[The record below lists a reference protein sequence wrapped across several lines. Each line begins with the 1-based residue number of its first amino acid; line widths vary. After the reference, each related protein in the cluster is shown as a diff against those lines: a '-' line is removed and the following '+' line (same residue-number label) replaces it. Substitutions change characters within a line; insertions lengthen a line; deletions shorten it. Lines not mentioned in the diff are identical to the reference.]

1 MEECILQ
8 TILKLSEISIFDKKI
23 FDDYINKLDSQ
34 VSELNFT
41 NFYMWRDY
49 YEIRYSIINEFLCII
64 SSGGDKPFCYFPIG
78 DYSNIENLKIAIYS
92 IRDYFYQHNWEFIMC
107 RVSAQ
112 QISVLEDLDIRF
124 IAKEDRDNFDYIYY
138 IQSLSTLKG
147 KKLDGKR
154 NHINKFKKLHTFN
167 YEEISDNNISDCVE
181 ILEKWSKQRNY
192 FEDESLIAERKANFD
207 LLDNYKF
214 LNVKGALIKV
224 DGKPEA
230 FTVGEKLNSNTVVIH
245 VEKANA
251 EINGLYPL
259 INQQFLSN
267 HWNGIEYVNREQD
280 LGINGLRKAKL
291 SYNPI
296 ILLEKF
302 TVELC

>member
-1 MEECILQ
+1 MLQ
-8 TILKLSEISIFDKKI
+8 TILKLSEVSLLDKKI
-23 FDDYINKLDSQ
+23 FDDYLKKLDSQ

-49 YEIRYSIINEFLCII
+49 YKIRYSIINEFLCII
-64 SSGGDKPFCYFPIG
+64 SIGEDKPFSYFPIG

-124 IAKEDRDNFDYIYY
+124 TSKEDRDNFDYIYY
-138 IQSLSTLKG
+138 VQKLSTLKG

-154 NHINKFKKLHTFN
+154 NHINKFKKLHTFS
-167 YEEISDNNISDCVE
+167 YEEISDKNISDCID
-181 ILEKWSKQRNY
+181 ILEKWSIQRNY
-192 FEDESLIAERKANFD
+192 SEDESLIAERKANLD
-207 LLDNYKF
+207 LLNNYKL
-214 LNVKGALIKV
+214 LNVKGALIRV

-230 FTVGEKLNSNTVVIH
+230 FTIGEMLNSNTVVIH
-245 VEKANA
+245 VEKANST
-251 EINGLYPL
+251 INGLYTL
-259 INQQFLSN
+259 INQQFLTN
-267 HWNGIEYVNREQD
+267 RWNGVEYVNREQD
-280 LGINGLRKAKL
+280 LGISGLRKAKL
-291 SYNPI
+291 SYNPAM
-296 ILLEKF
+296 LLEKF

>member
-8 TILKLSEISIFDKKI
+8 TIIKLSEISIFDKKI
-23 FDDYINKLDSQ
+23 FDEYLKKIDSQ

-49 YEIRYSIINEFLCII
+49 YEIRYSIINDFLCII
-64 SSGGDKPFCYFPIG
+64 SSGGDKPFSYFPIG
-78 DYSNIENLKIAIYS
+78 DYTNVENLKVAIYT
-92 IRDYFYQHNWEFIMC
+92 IRDYFYQQNWEFIMC
-107 RVSAQ
+107 RVSDE

-138 IQSLSTLKG
+138 VQKLSTLAG

-154 NHINKFKKLHTFN
+154 NHINKFKKLHTFK
-167 YEEISDNNISDCVE
+167 YEEISDKNISDCLD
-181 ILEKWSKQRNY
+181 ILEKWSIQRNY
-192 FEDESLIAERKANFD
+192 FEDESLIAERKANID
-207 LLDNYKF
+207 LLNNYKF
-214 LNVKGALIKV
+214 LNVKGGLIKV

-230 FTVGEKLNSNTVVIH
+230 FTLGERLNSNTVVIH

-251 EINGLYPL
+251 MINGLYTL
-259 INQQFLSN
+259 INQQFLAN
-267 HWNGIEYVNREQD
+267 HWDSIEYVNREQD
-280 LGINGLRKAKL
+280 LGIEGLRKAKL
-291 SYNPI
+291 SYNPA

>member
-23 FDDYINKLDSQ
+23 FDDYIKKIDSQ

-41 NFYMWRDY
+41 NLYMWRDY

-64 SSGGDKPFCYFPIG
+64 SSSGDKPFCYFPIG

-92 IRDYFYQHNWEFIMC
+92 IREYFYQHNWEFIMC
-107 RVSAQ
+107 RVSAL
-112 QISVLEDLDIRF
+112 QISVLEDLDIKF
-124 IAKEDRDNFDYIYY
+124 IAKEDRDNFDYIYHV
-138 IQSLSTLKG
+138 QSLSTLKG

-154 NHINKFKKLHTFN
+154 NHINKFRKLHTFK
-167 YEEISDNNISDCVE
+167 YEEISDKNISDCVD
-181 ILEKWSKQRNY
+181 ILEKWSIQRNY

-207 LLDNYKF
+207 LLNNYKF
-214 LNVKGALIKV
+214 LNVKGAIIIV

-230 FTVGEKLNSNTVVIH
+230 FSVGEKLNSNTVVIH

-259 INQQFLSN
+259 INQQFLLN

-280 LGINGLRKAKL
+280 LGINGLKKAKL